1 MKKSLLFILLFFSLC
16 MSFELKAQT
25 VIPGDSLVF
34 GPMFSPVYENKV
46 RVWVLTKGNTG
57 SGDAL
62 SLTMTGSQAQATEL
76 SGSVFN
82 SDDRLGYYLR
92 SYEFNNLT
100 EGETYTASLQINGN
114 VSSRTSSITNDQNVI
129 DNFEFLAG
137 GCGRIYDTS
146 RCVDT
151 PESLTHIN
159 GNPELFNHMAAE
171 DADLMV
177 WLGDATYL
185 LGLQHANGE
194 CPDAIDDWANKDM
207 AFDRYMFYRQFHDQ
221 LTMAMPQLAITDNHD
236 TGPNEFDKT
245 MATLPEM
252 RDIFKD
258 WWPNPEYL
266 DTVEGE
272 GMHSS
277 YVYKDVE
284 FFLTDNRS
292 YRDGTADHFG
302 DEQLEWL
309 KQGLLNSKA
318 TFKVIIN
325 GTPTFREVGGR
336 NFSVSNQADEFLQ
349 FIQNNNINGVVSY
362 CADIHDQR
370 FMVRES
376 DTKYPMYDIMSGNIN
391 SDIGGNGEVGNYNVN
406 YSASNDIL
414 TGVKHGYVRTNVY
427 GEEGDRRIKFEYV
440 GFDGTTF
447 FEEVVHQDMLTSQ
460 NSDAHN
466 LSLDFTNAVV
476 DNSDYSHI
484 LEASNYSLGADKD
497 DNVNSAL
504 VFSKNTTLTIPVS
517 TALNFYDKAYSLS
530 FWINPSSLPSNGSTI
545 VSDATATTGVS
556 FGISKN
562 GNLNYKDHATG
573 VTHESNYSVLENDWS
588 YITWKYDNVRK
599 KLTLYYNGFLIQTWN
614 NVSSPTASTS
624 DFRIGNN
631 IEGKQFLGSIDNLEL
646 YARLISDNDILENAQ
661 VESNRGDMLTLSG
674 AQQTAIPSDISNALF
689 SDNFTVQFW
698 AKLNADPASNA
709 SIFSTHG
716 RVNNN
721 STGLSFEFSSEN
733 KLNVVVGTNG
743 SGWNKIDNKGDA
755 WTIGEWNHIT
765 ISAEV
770 GGSIKYYLNGEYVT
784 EMAYNGY
791 SPNTFGLGL
800 GYSPNY
806 GSAIQGDIDDM
817 RIWSKVLSADE
828 ISRSLHYSLAGDETD
843 LALYYNFAPTSETA
857 TTITSSGS
865 INYEMD
871 ITSAA
876 LTSATS
882 PLGNIPMTYR
892 DFVSGKWSKNNSSLN
907 HGLSFS
913 NDIALFTSNII
924 AGKINDT
931 DISETPN
938 MSGVQ
943 YLQGGWKIDPLNTP
957 FATFKF
963 NLEATVG
970 AAASSISAAAGHYYL
985 LNKNEGET
993 DFSMVD
999 EGTFDGTSI
1008 SFYNVNIEESVY
1020 YLAWEE
1026 GEFVPGRGGALALV
1040 NDHDVKIPYT
1050 STENILEGAHTL
1062 ELWLNL
1068 PDDPSDKTI
1077 LSNHG
1082 RIDGNSTG
1090 FTLELESNNT
1100 LSVVYGTNG
1109 DGWTKVISTTAL
1121 QIGEWNHV
1129 AISTTPE
1136 SEVQLY
1142 INGQLEGSTAFSAY
1156 APNSTWDFAFG
1167 RSLNYGGQVLFV
1179 VDEFRFWSEAR
1190 TQEEIV
1196 SGMHSV
1202 LDITDENL
1210 QFYYAFD
1217 QEDNGLLG
1225 NNGIQ
1230 VDDVNYTNASIIAAS
1245 TPVAESVVGFDDII
1259 SGSWSYSAENSSG
1272 MYVEGT
1278 ISSFIENIVFGRDN
1292 NKTILDL
1299 PNAEEEEEDM
1309 YYIAGGWNVNTM
1321 NITTTDITIELSSIF
1336 ENVGM
1341 TAATVGEYILIK
1353 GDPQVAYEVVASATT
1368 ATDNVVTFND
1378 VEIGNGIYFIAYLE
1392 DNTAAILAQ
1401 GGAFNLEGGHQV
1413 QIPSNTIESI
1423 LAGDFTIELWAKLT
1437 SDPGENVPLLSNH
1450 GRVDGNST
1458 GFSLEFPNNNSV
1470 NAVFGNNGSG
1480 WNKAESRDALTIG
1493 EWNHIA
1499 VTVSLIDHE
1508 LKLYVNGEL
1517 KATNAFDG
1525 YASNS
1530 TWDFALGRTINYNG
1544 QSNSIMDELRIWTK
1558 AKTQE
1563 EIIADMHQTL
1573 LDTDGDLAFNYTFN
1587 QDDSGYL
1594 VNSGNTVLEVA
1605 YTNADIVPATSP
1617 VRIIEAPFNNQV
1629 VGSWS
1634 LKNDNS
1640 NGMYYAEDIAD
1651 FNSNII
1657 FSKEPGDEVLPTAD
1671 ASETN
1676 VLYLNSRWKIDPLFI
1691 NSGSVMVDVSK
1702 IFENLNQV
1710 ELIANEYYLL
1720 SGEPSTAVEIA
1731 ASGLKENNIISFTN
1745 LDFNEEEPLYLAWK
1759 NINEYPTGSFPI
1771 VSGGLWKYND
1781 LGQDL
1786 GTDWKES
1793 AFDDSSWLFGNA
1805 ILGYGDGKEST
1816 TLNFGTDAS
1825 TKYPTYYFRHIFNV
1839 EDVAAIGNL
1848 LFNVIYDDGVI
1859 VYVNGSEAFRL
1870 NMPEGEVTYDM
1881 YAVEEVS
1888 GDAESVW
1895 TTIKTANLLQN
1906 GENVIAV
1913 ELHQNNGT
1921 SSDVQFDMEVNYELP
1936 PLEVTKYPI
1945 LKDEQ
1950 WYVLDQ
1956 GTDMGTDW
1964 LALDYNV
1971 IPWNR
1976 GFAPF
1981 GYGDPVNTEVS
1992 YGSDSNNK
2000 YITTYYIKDIEVSL
2014 SELTDMVEL
2023 GLRRDDGAIIYING
2037 VEALRSN
2044 MPTGTIDY
2052 QTPAI
2057 NAVDGINEN
2066 IYFTS
2071 TVAKGMFVEGI
2082 NRIAVE
2088 IHQAN
2093 VSSSDTRFDL
2103 YIQNTQ
2109 DLAIDC
2115 EGEHIGCLTSI
2126 TPTSQTSNLILSPE
2140 YDFQVVMKEG
2150 ESYSLGGGNMPGTND
2165 FTAYV
2170 AIEGSSE
2177 EGYLSV
2183 NHENTPGG
2191 VSILDIRLNTTT
2203 QLWEVE
2209 ESQAVDLYS
2218 TDLVTTTRNCSGGIT
2233 PWGTVVTAEEST
2245 NSGDVNGDG
2254 YQDVGWFV
2262 EIDPVT
2268 ATVLDYDN
2276 DGKKDK
2282 LWAMGR
2288 MNHENVVISD
2298 DGTTAYYGED
2308 GGTHCLYKYVMDTPG
2323 DLTEGTVYVLK
2334 MDIALSGND
2343 PSSSKGTWI
2352 EVPNDSQSDRNN
2364 LNVIASS
2371 LGGTAFNGVE
2381 DVEIN
2386 PITGKIYFAAKGL
2399 SRVYR
2404 FRDNEETVSDF
2415 ETFVGGMNYD
2425 ISSETGTQSEAWA
2438 NGNDNLTFDDKG
2450 NLWVLQDGGKNY
2462 IWIVRP
2468 DHTQSNPNVELFAS
2482 MPSGAEP
2489 TGLTFT
2495 PDYKYGFFSVQH
2507 PSGSNTSQV
2516 DASGNEVTF
2525 NASTTIVFALDDNI
2539 GEKTLGIIDQQLIK
2553 GVRLYPNPTDGNIT
2567 LQFSGSIKNKEV
2579 SVVVNDILGRNLV
2592 NYNNLKLDGNQNLSL
2607 DLGEFKGQNQIL
2619 LLTVE
2624 VNDEKQQ
2631 FKVLMN

>member
-1 MKKSLLFILLFFSLC
+1 MKKILLFILLFFSLC
-16 MSFELKAQT
+16 MSFELNAQT

-46 RVWVLTKGNTG
+46 RVWVLTKDNTG

-62 SLTMTGSQAQATEL
+62 SLSMTGSQAQATEL
-76 SGSVFN
+76 SGTVFN
-82 SDDRLGYYLR
+82 SDDRIGYYLR
-92 SYEFNNLT
+92 SYEFDNLT
-100 EGETYTASLQINGN
+100 EGETYTASLQING
-114 VSSRTSSITNDQNVI
+114 SASERTSSITNDQNVI

-146 RCVDT
+146 RCVDI

-159 GNPELFNHMAAE
+159 GNPEMFNHMAAE

-221 LTMAMPQLAITDNHD
+221 LTMAMPQLSITDNHD

-272 GMHSS
+272 GLYSS

-309 KQGLLNSKA
+309 KQGLLNSTA

-349 FIQNNNINGVVSY
+349 FIQTNNINGVLSY

-370 FMVRES
+370 FMVREG

-391 SDIGGNGEVGNYNVN
+391 SDIGGNGEEGNYNVN

-440 GFDGTTF
+440 GFDGATF

-476 DNSDYSHI
+476 DNSEYNHV
-484 LEASNYSLGADKD
+484 LEATNYSFGDDKD
-497 DNVNSAL
+497 ANANSAL
-504 VFSKNTTLTIPVS
+504 VFSENTTLSVPAS

-530 FWINPSSLPSNGSTI
+530 FWVNPSILASNGATI
-545 VSDATATTGVS
+545 VSDANATSGVS
-556 FGISKN
+556 FGISNN

-573 VTHESNYSVLENDWS
+573 ITHESNYSVLENSWS

-614 NVSSPTASTS
+614 NVSSPTASSS
-624 DFRIGNN
+624 DFLIGNN
-631 IEGKQFLGSIDNLEL
+631 IEGKQFIGSIDDLEL
-646 YARLISDNDILENAQ
+646 YARLISDNDILENAD
-661 VESNRGDMLTLSG
+661 VESNRGEMLTLSG
-674 AQQTAIPSDISNALF
+674 AQQTGIPSDISNALF
-689 SDNFTVQFW
+689 ADNFTVQFW
-698 AKLNADPASNA
+698 AKLNTDPASNA

-716 RVNNN
+716 RVDNN
-721 STGLSFEFSSEN
+721 STGLSLEFSADN

-743 SGWNKIDNKGDA
+743 SGWNKIDNQGDA
-755 WTIGEWNHIT
+755 WTVGEWNHIT
-765 ISAEV
+765 ISAEI
-770 GGSIKYYLNGEYVT
+770 GGNIKYYLNGVFVT

-791 SPNTFGLGL
+791 HPNTFGLGF

-817 RIWSKVLSADE
+817 RIWSKVLTSDE
-828 ISRSLHYSLAGDETD
+828 IEQSLHYPLVGDETD
-843 LALYYNFAPTSETA
+843 LELYYNFTPATEAA
-857 TTITSSGS
+857 TTITSAGAV
-865 INYEMD
+865 NYEMN

-876 LTSATS
+876 LTSGTA
-882 PLGNIPMTYR
+882 PLGNIPAIYR

-907 HGLSFS
+907 NGLSFS
-913 NDIALFTSNII
+913 DDITLFTSNII
-924 AGKINDT
+924 VGKQDDT
-931 DISETPN
+931 AISEVSN
-938 MSGVQ
+938 MSEVQ

-963 NLEATVG
+963 NLEETVG
-970 AAASSISAAAGHYYL
+970 TTSASAISAAAGHYYL
-985 LNKNEGET
+985 LKQNEGET
-993 DFSMVD
+993 EFTMVD

-1040 NDHDVKIPYT
+1040 DNHDVKIHYT
-1050 STENILEGAHTL
+1050 SPEIILGGAHTM

-1068 PDDPSDKTI
+1068 PADPSEKPI

-1082 RIDGNSTG
+1082 RIDGNTTG
-1090 FTLELESNNT
+1090 FTLELEDNNS
-1100 LSVVYGTNG
+1100 LSAVYGNG
-1109 DGWTKVISTTAL
+1109 SGWTKVTSATVL
-1121 QIGEWNHV
+1121 HFGEWNHIAV
-1129 AISTTPE
+1129 STTPGG
-1136 SEVQLY
+1136 EVQLY
-1142 INGQLEGSTAFSAY
+1142 INGQLEGSTAFTTY
-1156 APNSTWDFAFG
+1156 APNSTWDFALG
-1167 RSLNYGGQVLFV
+1167 RSLGYGKQVLLLA
-1179 VDEFRFWSEAR
+1179 DEFRMWSEAR
-1190 TQEEIV
+1190 SQEEII

-1210 QFYYAFD
+1210 QFYYTFD
-1217 QEDNGLLG
+1217 QDDNGVLE
-1225 NNGIQ
+1225 NNGIN
-1230 VDDVNYTNASIIAAS
+1230 VSEVNYTNASIIAATS
-1245 TPVAESVVGFDDII
+1245 PVAESIVDFEDVIAA
-1259 SGSWSYSAENSSG
+1259 SWSYTSETTSG
-1272 MYVEGT
+1272 MFVDGT
-1278 ISSFIENIVFGRDN
+1278 ISSFIENIVFGRDSN
-1292 NKTILDL
+1292 NTILDL
-1299 PNAEEEEEDM
+1299 PNAIEEDTH
-1309 YYIAGGWNVNTM
+1309 YIAGGWNVNAM
-1321 NITTTDITIELSSIF
+1321 NITATDIAIDLSAVF
-1336 ENVGM
+1336 ENVEM
-1341 TAATVGEYILIK
+1341 ITATVGEYILIK
-1353 GDPQVAYEVVASATT
+1353 GDPQVAYEVVASTDTT
-1368 ATDNVVTFND
+1368 TDNVVTFND
-1378 VEIGNGIYFIAYLE
+1378 VEIGNGVYYIAYQV
-1392 DNTAAILAQ
+1392 DTAAAILAQ
-1401 GGAFNLEGGHQV
+1401 GGAFNLEGGHQA
-1413 QIPSNTIESI
+1413 QIPTADIEAV
-1423 LAGDFTIELWAKLT
+1423 LAGDFTIELWTKLT
-1437 SDPGENVPLLSNH
+1437 EDPGSNVPLLSNH
-1450 GRVDGNST
+1450 GRIDDNTT
-1458 GFSLEFPNNNSV
+1458 GFSLELPTNNSV
-1470 NAVFGNNGSG
+1470 NAVFGTNGSG
-1480 WNKAESRDALTIG
+1480 WNKAESGDALTIG

-1499 VTVSLIDHE
+1499 VTVSLLDSE

-1517 KATNAFDG
+1517 KATNAFDA
-1525 YASNS
+1525 YAPNS

-1544 QSNSIMDELRIWTK
+1544 ESNSIMDELRIWTK
-1558 AKTQE
+1558 AKTQD
-1563 EIIADMHQTL
+1563 EIVAEMHQTL
-1573 LDTDGDLAFNYTFN
+1573 LDSDVDLAFNYTFN

-1605 YTNADIVPATSP
+1605 YTDADIVPATSP
-1617 VRIIEAPFNNQV
+1617 VRVAEAPFNNQI

-1634 LKNDNS
+1634 YKNDDS
-1640 NGMYYAEDIAD
+1640 NGMYYAEAITD
-1651 FNSNII
+1651 FNSNIV
-1657 FSKEPGDEVLPTAD
+1657 FSKEAGDEVLPTAE

-1676 VLYLNSRWKIDPLFI
+1676 ILYLNSRWKIDPLFMA
-1691 NSGSVMVDVSK
+1691 SGSVKVDVSK
-1702 IFENLNQV
+1702 VFENLNQV

-1720 SGEPSTAVEIA
+1720 SGDPSATVEIVA
-1731 ASGLKENNIISFTN
+1731 TGIKENNIVI
-1745 LDFNEEEPLYLAWK
+1745 FNELAFDEGQPLYLAWK

-1786 GTDWKES
+1786 GTTWTAS
-1793 AFDDSSWLFGNA
+1793 MFDDSSWLFGNA
-1805 ILGYGDGKEST
+1805 ILGYGDGVEST
-1816 TLNFGTDAS
+1816 TLDYGTDAS
-1825 TKYPTYYFRHIFNV
+1825 AKHPTYYFRHIFNV
-1839 EDVAAIGNL
+1839 EDVDAIGNL
-1848 LFNVIYDDGVI
+1848 VFNMMYDDGVI
-1859 VYVNGSEAFRL
+1859 VYVNGTEAFRL
-1870 NMPEGEVTYDM
+1870 NMPEGDVTYDM
-1881 YAVEEVS
+1881 YASGEIS
-1888 GDAESVW
+1888 GDAESAW
-1895 TTIKTANLLQN
+1895 TTMQTANLLQN

-1913 ELHQNNGT
+1913 EVHQNNGT
-1921 SSDVQFDMEVNYELP
+1921 SSDVRFDMEVDYELP
-1936 PLEVTKYPI
+1936 PLEVTNYPVH
-1945 LKDEQ
+1945 KDEQ
-1950 WYVLDQ
+1950 WYVLDE
-1956 GTDMGTDW
+1956 GTDLGTDW

-1981 GYGDPVNTEVS
+1981 GYGDPVNTEVA
-1992 YGSDSNNK
+1992 YGPDASNK

-2014 SELTDMVEL
+2014 SELSDMVEL

-2037 VEALRSN
+2037 VEVLRSN
-2044 MPTGTIDY
+2044 MPTETVDY
-2052 QTPAI
+2052 LTTASSAI
-2057 NAVDGINEN
+2057 DGINEN
-2066 IYFTS
+2066 IYYTS
-2071 TVAKGMFVEGI
+2071 TVAKEMFVEGV

-2093 VSSSDTRFDL
+2093 ASSSDTRFDL

-2115 EGEHIGCLTSI
+2115 DEEHISCLTSI

-2140 YDFQVVMKEG
+2140 HNFQVVMKEG
-2150 ESYSLGGGNMPGTND
+2150 DPYSLGGGNMPGTND

-2191 VSILDIRLNTTT
+2191 VSILDINLNTTT
-2203 QLWEVE
+2203 QLWEVD
-2209 ESQAVDLYS
+2209 ESQSVDFYG

-2254 YQDVGWFV
+2254 YEDVGWLV

-2268 ATVLDYDN
+2268 ASVLDYDN
-2276 DGKKDK
+2276 DGQKDK

-2288 MNHENVVISD
+2288 MNHENVVITD

-2308 GGTHCLYKYVMDTPG
+2308 GGTHCVYKYVMDTPG
-2323 DLTEGTVYVLK
+2323 DLTEGTVYVLN

-2343 PSSSKGTWI
+2343 PSSSTGTWI
-2352 EVPNDSQSDRNN
+2352 EVPNDTQSDRNN
-2364 LNVIASS
+2364 LSTIAGN

-2404 FRDNEETVSDF
+2404 FTDNGVTLSDF

-2425 ISSETGTQSEAWA
+2425 VTSENGTQSEAWA
-2438 NGNDNLTFDDKG
+2438 DGNDNLTFDDKG

-2462 IWIVRP
+2462 IWVVRP
-2468 DHTQSNPNVELFAS
+2468 DHTQSNPNIELFAS
-2482 MPSGAEP
+2482 MPSGSEP

-2525 NASTTIVFALDDNI
+2525 NVSATIVFALNENI
-2539 GEKTLGIIDQQLIK
+2539 GEEEPLSIIDQQLIK
-2553 GVRLYPNPTDGNIT
+2553 NISLYPNPTGGNVT
-2567 LQFSGSIKNKEV
+2567 LQFPASFLDETVTVEV
-2579 SVVVNDILGRNLV
+2579 TDILGRTLI
-2592 NYNNLKLDGNQNLSL
+2592 NYNNLSVDDNHQLLLNLGTLKADNQV
-2607 DLGEFKGQNQIL
+2607 L
-2619 LLTVE
+2619 LLTVKT
-2624 VNDEKQQ
+2624 NDVKQQ
-2631 FKVLMN
+2631 FKVLLK